1 MRGECYAKNFA
12 RRGIVL
18 LLAVVMTLSFSV
30 TKLRAAEPSGGQ
42 GTKPT
47 DVVIVLD
54 NSYSMANDSRNKTK
68 DGKGSDPDKF
78 AIQCADAFFTTS
90 PVGSAIGLITF
101 ADDVDEKRFGSESA
115 WGKAYCK

>member
-1 MRGECYAKNFA
+1 MKKFA

-30 TKLRAAEPSGGQ
+30 TKLRAAEPGGGQ

-54 NSYSMANDSRNKTK
+54 NS
-68 DGKGSDPDKF
+68 
-78 AIQCADAFFTTS
+78 
-90 PVGSAIGLITF
+90 
-101 ADDVDEKRFGSESA
+101 
-115 WGKAYCK
+115 